1 MSDAQYILQNHYK
14 DASRLDARIQLH
26 AKYSTNT
33 QGLHP
38 WVFEHL
44 HLPSTCHVLEVGC
57 GSGQLWLVNHHRLPA
72 GWHVTL
78 ADLSAGMLA
87 TAHRQLSPYGH
98 ALRFVVHDAQ
108 ALPFAAH
115 SFDAIIANHM
125 LYHVPNRPAA
135 YAEFCRVLK
144 PSGRLYAATIS
155 RDNMRELDAL
165 VSHVHPFSSQDRA
178 AANPMSDRRQRTGF
192 NLEHGAEELSQW
204 FAFVTLHRYAD
215 ALVVP
220 EAEPLVA
227 YIRSIGVL
235 TEDELMRFQH
245 HVEEV
250 IERHGPIYISKD
262 VGMFEACQSNPG
274 SYETAGGDIRERC

>member
-1 MSDAQYILQNHYK
+1 MSDARRMLQNHYQ
-14 DASRLDARIQLH
+14 DASRLDARLQLH
-26 AKYSTNT
+26 VKYSTNT
-33 QGLHP
+33 QGLHS
-38 WVFEHL
+38 WVFERL
-44 HLPSTCHVLEVGC
+44 RLPPTCQVLEVGC
-57 GSGQLWLVNHHRLPA
+57 GSGQLWLVNQHRLPA
-72 GWHVTL
+72 GWNVTL
-78 ADLSAGMLA
+78 SDLSPGMLA
-87 TAHRQLSPYGH
+87 TAHHQLRPYGH

-144 PSGRLYAATIS
+144 SSGRLYATTIS

-165 VSHVHPFSSQDRA
+165 VSYIHPFRAQERA
-178 AANPMSDRRQRTGF
+178 AANPISDRRQHTGF

-204 FAFVTLHRYAD
+204 FATVTLHRYAD

-227 YIRSIGVL
+227 YVRSIGVL
-235 TEDELMRFQH
+235 TEDELGRFRH
-245 HVEEV
+245 YVADV
-250 IERHGPIYISKD
+250 IARHGPIHISKD
-262 VGMFEACQSNPG
+262 VGMFEACQANASV
-274 SYETAGGDIRERC
+274 

>member
-1 MSDAQYILQNHYK
+1 M
-14 DASRLDARIQLH
+14 
-26 AKYSTNT
+26 
-33 QGLHP
+33 
-38 WVFEHL
+38 
-44 HLPSTCHVLEVGC
+44 LEVGC

-144 PSGRLYAATIS
+144 PQWTVVCGHHQQGQYARAGRLSLSCPPLQLAGQGC
-155 RDNMRELDAL
+155 NE
-165 VSHVHPFSSQDRA
+165 
-178 AANPMSDRRQRTGF
+178 PMSDRRQRTGF

-274 SYETAGGDIRERC
+274 SYETAGGDIRAMLGGKVVGLLSPHPLGAAGRIPPPTPSRPAGCQADPLLDGRAGAPHRT

>member
-1 MSDAQYILQNHYK
+1 
-14 DASRLDARIQLH
+14 
-26 AKYSTNT
+26 
-33 QGLHP
+33 
-38 WVFEHL
+38 
-44 HLPSTCHVLEVGC
+44 
-57 GSGQLWLVNHHRLPA
+57 
-72 GWHVTL
+72 
-78 ADLSAGMLA
+78 MLA
-87 TAHRQLSPYGH
+87 TARHQLSPYGH
-98 ALRFVVHDAQ
+98 ALRFVMHDAQ
-108 ALPFAAH
+108 SLPFANH
-115 SFDAIIANHM
+115 SFDAILANHM
-125 LYHVPNRPAA
+125 LYHVPHRPAA

-250 IERHGPIYISKD
+250 IERHGPISISKD

-274 SYETAGGDIRERC
+274 SYETAYGDIRERC

>member
-1 MSDAQYILQNHYK
+1 MSDAQHILQNHYK

-33 QGLHP
+33 QGLHA

-44 HLPSTCHVLEVGC
+44 HLPPTCHVLEVGC
-57 GSGQLWLVNHHRLPA
+57 GSGQLWLANQHRLPA

-98 ALRFVVHDAQ
+98 AVRFVVHDEQ

-125 LYHVPNRPAA
+125 LYHVPNRLAA

-165 VSHVHPFSSQDRA
+165 VSHVHPFSAQERA

-204 FAFVTLHRYAD
+204 FAVVTLHRYAD

-220 EAEPLVA
+220 AAEPLVA

-235 TEDELMRFQH
+235 PEDELARFQY

-250 IERHGPIYISKD
+250 IERQGPIQISKD
-262 VGMFEACQSNPG
+262 VGMFEACQSH
-274 SYETAGGDIRERC
+274 TD

>member
-1 MSDAQYILQNHYK
+1 M
-14 DASRLDARIQLH
+14 
-26 AKYSTNT
+26 
-33 QGLHP
+33 
-38 WVFEHL
+38 
-44 HLPSTCHVLEVGC
+44 
-57 GSGQLWLVNHHRLPA
+57 NHHRLPA

-87 TAHRQLSPYGH
+87 TAHHQLNQYGH

-108 ALPFAAH
+108 ALPFADH

-144 PSGRLYAATIS
+144 PRGRLYAATIS
-155 RDNMRELDAL
+155 RDNMHELDAL
-165 VSHVHPFSSQDRA
+165 VSHVHPFRSQDRA
-178 AANPMSDRRQRTGF
+178 AAHPISDRRQRTGF
-192 NLEHGAEELSQW
+192 NLEHGAEELSRW
-204 FAFVTLHRYAD
+204 FAVVTLHRYAD

-235 TEDELMRFQH
+235 PEDELAGFQH
-245 HVEEV
+245 YVAEV
-250 IERHGPIYISKD
+250 IERQGPIHISKD
-262 VGMFEACQSNPG
+262 VGMFEAGQSNT
-274 SYETAGGDIRERC
+274 S

>member
-1 MSDAQYILQNHYK
+1 MSDARHILQNHYK

-33 QGLHP
+33 QGLHA

-44 HLPSTCHVLEVGC
+44 RLPPTCHVLEVGC

-78 ADLSAGMLA
+78 SDLSAGMLA
-87 TAHRQLSPYGH
+87 TAQHQLSSYDR

-108 ALPFAAH
+108 ALPFADH

-125 LYHVPNRPAA
+125 LYHVPNRAAA
-135 YAEFCRVLK
+135 YREFRRVLK

-155 RDNMRELDAL
+155 RSNMHELDEL
-165 VSHVHPFSSQDRA
+165 VNVFRPSHSQGHETGSRI
-178 AANPMSDRRQRTGF
+178 SDRRLSTGF
-192 NLEHGAEELSQW
+192 NLEHGASELARW
-204 FAFVTLHRYAD
+204 FSSVTLHRYDD

-220 EAEPLVA
+220 EVEPLVE
-227 YIRSIGVL
+227 YVRSTGYL
-235 TEDELMRFQH
+235 QEDALAKF
-245 HVEEV
+245 
-250 IERHGPIYISKD
+250 
-262 VGMFEACQSNPG
+262 
-274 SYETAGGDIRERC
+274 

>member
-1 MSDAQYILQNHYK
+1 MSDARHILQNHYK
-14 DASRLDARIQLH
+14 DTSRLDARIQLH
-26 AKYSTNT
+26 ARYSTNT
-33 QGLHP
+33 QGLHA

-44 HLPSTCHVLEVGC
+44 LLPPTCHVLEVGC
-57 GSGQLWLVNHHRLPA
+57 GSGQLWLVNQHRLPVD
-72 GWHVTL
+72 WHVTL
-78 ADLSAGMLA
+78 SDLSVGMLT
-87 TAHRQLSPYGH
+87 TARRQLSPYGH
-98 ALRFVVHDAQ
+98 AWQFVVHDAQ
-108 ALPFAAH
+108 ALPFAEH

-165 VSHVHPFSSQDRA
+165 VSHIHPFHSQDRA
-178 AANPMSDRRQRTGF
+178 AANPISDRRRHTGF

-204 FAFVTLHRYAD
+204 FALVTLYRYAD

-227 YIRSIGVL
+227 YIRSIGIL
-235 TEDELMRFQH
+235 TEDELVRFH
-245 HVEEV
+245 YHVTDV
-250 IERHGPIYISKD
+250 IEQQGPIHISKD
-262 VGMFEACQSNPG
+262 VGMFEACPSD
-274 SYETAGGDIRERC
+274 SS

>member
-1 MSDAQYILQNHYK
+1 MLQNHYK

-26 AKYSTNT
+26 ATYSTNT
-33 QGLHP
+33 QGLHA

-44 HLPSTCHVLEVGC
+44 RLPPSCQVLEVGC
-57 GSGQLWLVNHHRLPA
+57 GSGQLWLANHHRLPG
-72 GWHVTL
+72 GWYVTL

-87 TAHRQLSPYGH
+87 TARHQFRPYGR

-108 ALPFAAH
+108 ALPFADH

-155 RDNMRELDAL
+155 RDNMHELDAL
-165 VSHVHPFSSQDRA
+165 VSHVHPFRSQDRA
-178 AANPMSDRRQRTGF
+178 TANPISDRRRHTGF
-192 NLEHGAEELSQW
+192 NLEHGAAELSQW
-204 FAFVTLHRYAD
+204 FAVVTLHRYVD

-227 YIRSIGVL
+227 YVRSTGVL
-235 TEDELMRFQH
+235 TEDELVRFQH
-245 HVEEV
+245 YVAEV
-250 IERHGPIYISKD
+250 IERRGPIHISKD
-262 VGMFEACQSNPG
+262 VGMFEACQRSA
-274 SYETAGGDIRERC
+274 S

>member
-1 MSDAQYILQNHYK
+1 MSDARHVLQNHYK

-26 AKYSTNT
+26 VTYSTNT
-33 QGLHP
+33 QGLHA

-44 HLPSTCHVLEVGC
+44 SLPPTCHVLEVGC

-78 ADLSAGMLA
+78 SDLSAGMLA

-165 VSHVHPFSSQDRA
+165 VSHIHPFSPQERA
-178 AANPMSDRRQRTGF
+178 AANPISDRRRRAGF

-204 FAFVTLHRYAD
+204 FAAVTLHRYAD

-220 EAEPLVA
+220 EAEPLVT

-235 TEDELMRFQH
+235 TEDELARFQY

-250 IERHGPIYISKD
+250 IERQGPIHINKD
-262 VGMFEACQSNPG
+262 VGMFEACQSSAQAHNL
-274 SYETAGGDIRERC
+274 